1 MAAASLWADRLALL
15 QQSDSQLRPLP
26 NAICAWAD
34 WARKWIADEARAFL
48 VAEDGPALLGFIIV
62 AVMDGYPGLQPERL
76 GILEA
81 MAVDLHCAHPGL
93 SGGLLA
99 RAKTWLRSQ
108 GIAVIEVRAPARY
121 PVEEA
126 FWQGQ
131 GAKLRSRTYWLNI

>member
-1 MAAASLWADRLALL
+1 MCLGRLGA
-15 QQSDSQLRPLP
+15 QVDSGRS
-26 NAICAWAD
+26 
-34 WARKWIADEARAFL
+34 ARLSCI
-48 VAEDGPALLGFIIV
+48 AEDGPALLGFIIV